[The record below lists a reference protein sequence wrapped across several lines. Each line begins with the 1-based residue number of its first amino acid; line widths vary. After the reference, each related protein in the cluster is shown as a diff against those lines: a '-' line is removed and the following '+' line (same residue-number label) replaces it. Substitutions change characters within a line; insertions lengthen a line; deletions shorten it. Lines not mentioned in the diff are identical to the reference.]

1 MTNHVRISQ
10 KKFEKIEAQSGESR
24 VYSLRDGA
32 YGYVYVFDRNGL
44 VVAGATYSNSEPD
57 AFYETRQPELCV
69 FGRWDAAEGDF
80 IADEE
85 EL

>member
-1 MTNHVRISQ
+1 MENHIEITQ
-10 KKFEKIEAQSGESR
+10 AAFEAIQARAGENR

-32 YGYVYVFDRNGL
+32 YGYVFVFDRAGL

-57 AFYETRQPELCV
+57 AFYTTLVPELCA

-80 IADEE
+80 IVG
-85 EL
+85 